1 MAATCQGEGQELQA
15 GVGPGSLG
23 ARDQDPGW
31 SWREAECERCP
42 WAGCR
47 LLKRSTPARLTNYAV
62 PGLQLTLRAGG
73 ERTHPRALGGDGLWV
88 GRVLM

>member
-23 ARDQDPGW
+23 ARDQDLGW

-42 WAGCR
+42 RAGCR
-47 LLKRSTPARLTNYAV
+47 LLKRSTPTCLRNYAV
-62 PGLQLTLRAGG
+62 PGLQLTLQQVGSGQVR
-73 ERTHPRALGGDGLWV
+73 GLWEV
-88 GRVLM
+88 IDCGWAGF

>member
-42 WAGCR
+42 RAGCR
-47 LLKRSTPARLTNYAV
+47 LLERRTSTCLDNYAV

-73 ERTHPRALGGDGLWV
+73 ERTSQRALGGDRLWV